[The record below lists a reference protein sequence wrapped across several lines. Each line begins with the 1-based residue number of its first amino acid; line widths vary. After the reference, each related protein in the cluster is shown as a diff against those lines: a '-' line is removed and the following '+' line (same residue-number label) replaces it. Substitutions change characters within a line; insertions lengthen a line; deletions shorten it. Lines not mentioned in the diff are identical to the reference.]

1 MTTVDHIIELRK
13 RLMIIVVFFVLAV
26 IASFFLAGPLI
37 EFLQVSEEARNITLN
52 AFRVTDPF
60 KILITVM
67 ILLAIVMTSP
77 VILYQVWAFISPGL
91 YQKERT
97 ATLSYIPFIFL
108 LFIGGVS
115 FSYFVVFPFV
125 INFMADLSNELNIE
139 QTIGINEYFD
149 FLFQLT
155 IPFGFVF
162 QMPVVLLFLTRLG
175 LITPMLLTKYRK
187 YIYLIL
193 VVVADILTPP
203 DIMSHVLV
211 TLPLIILFEI
221 SILIAK
227 AGYKKYL
234 KAEQKRQIEE
244 QQALIED
251 MKNRQNESLPPQ

>member
-1 MTTVDHIIELRK
+1 MEERDMTTADHIIELRK
-13 RLMIIVVFFVLAV
+13 RLMIIVVFFVLAI

-37 EFLQVSEEARNITLN
+37 EFLLSDLTLN
-52 AFRVTDPF
+52 AFRISDPF
-60 KILITVM
+60 KIFITVM
-67 ILLAIVMTSP
+67 LLLATIMTSP

-125 INFMADLSNELNIE
+125 MHFMADLSADLGIE
-139 QTIGINEYFD
+139 QTIGINEYFS

-175 LITPMLLTKYRK
+175 IITPMLLTKYRK
-187 YIYLIL
+187 YIYLVL

-211 TLPLIILFEI
+211 TLPLILLFEF

-227 AGYKKYL
+227 IGYRKYL
-234 KAEQKRQIEE
+234 KADALQQREE
-244 QQALIED
+244 LLA
-251 MKNRQNESLPPQ
+251 QNESLPPE

>member
-1 MTTVDHIIELRK
+1 MKERDMTTVDHIIELRK
-13 RLMIIVVFFVLAV
+13 RLMIIVVFFVVAV

-37 EFLQVSEEARNITLN
+37 QFLQMSDQARELTLN
-52 AFRVTDPF
+52 AFRITDPF

-67 ILLAIVMTSP
+67 MLLAIIMTSP
-77 VILYQVWAFISPGL
+77 LILYQVWAFISPGL

-97 ATLSYIPFIFL
+97 ATLSYIPFIFF

-125 INFMADLSNELNIE
+125 IQFMTDLSEKLNIE
-139 QTIGINEYFD
+139 QTIGINEYFS

-175 LITPMLLTKYRK
+175 ILTPMMLTKYRK
-187 YIYLIL
+187 YIYLVL

-221 SILIAK
+221 SIIIAK
-227 AGYKKYL
+227 IGYRKFL
-234 KAEQKRQIEE
+234 KADTLQQIEE
-244 QQALIED
+244 ANE
-251 MKNRQNESLPPQ
+251 QNESLPPV

>member
-1 MTTVDHIIELRK
+1 MTTADHIIELRK
-13 RLMIIVVFFVLAV
+13 RLMIIVVFFVLAI

-37 EFLQVSEEARNITLN
+37 EFLLSDLTLN
-52 AFRVTDPF
+52 AFRISDPF
-60 KILITVM
+60 KIFITVM
-67 ILLAIVMTSP
+67 LLLATIMTSP

-125 INFMADLSNELNIE
+125 MHFMADLSADLGIE
-139 QTIGINEYFD
+139 QTIGINEYFS

-175 LITPMLLTKYRK
+175 IITPMLLTKYRK
-187 YIYLIL
+187 YIYLVL

-211 TLPLIILFEI
+211 TLPLILLFEF

-227 AGYKKYL
+227 IGYRKYL
-234 KAEQKRQIEE
+234 KADALQQREE
-244 QQALIED
+244 LLA
-251 MKNRQNESLPPQ
+251 QNESLPPE

>member
-1 MTTVDHIIELRK
+1 MKERDMTTVDHIIELRK
-13 RLMIIVVFFVLAV
+13 RLMIIVVFFVVAV
-26 IASFFLAGPLI
+26 IVSFFLAGPLI
-37 EFLQVSEEARNITLN
+37 QFLQMSDQARELTLN
-52 AFRVTDPF
+52 AFRITDPF

-67 ILLAIVMTSP
+67 MLLAIIMTSP
-77 VILYQVWAFISPGL
+77 LILYQVWAFISPGL

-97 ATLSYIPFIFL
+97 ATLSYIPFIFF
-108 LFIGGVS
+108 LFLGGVS

-125 INFMADLSNELNIE
+125 IQFMTDLSNKLNIE
-139 QTIGINEYFD
+139 QTIGINEYFS

-175 LITPMLLTKYRK
+175 ILTPMILTKYRK
-187 YIYLIL
+187 YIYLVL

-221 SILIAK
+221 SIIIAK
-227 AGYKKYL
+227 LGYRKFI
-234 KAEQKRQIEE
+234 KADALQQIEE
-244 QQALIED
+244 ANE
-251 MKNRQNESLPPQ
+251 QNEGLPPI

>member
-1 MTTVDHIIELRK
+1 MEERDMTTVDHISELRK

-26 IASFFLAGPLI
+26 VASFFVAGPLI
-37 EFLQVSEEARNITLN
+37 QYLLSDLTLN
-52 AFRVTDPF
+52 AFKIADPF
-60 KILITVM
+60 KVLITVM
-67 ILLAIVMTSP
+67 LLLATIMTSP
-77 VILYQVWAFISPGL
+77 VILYQIWAFISPGL

-125 INFMADLSNELNIE
+125 MRFMADLSADLGIE
-139 QTIGINEYFD
+139 QTIGINEYFS

-175 LITPMLLTKYRK
+175 ILTPMMLTKYRK
-187 YIYLIL
+187 YIYLVL

-211 TLPLIILFEI
+211 TLPLILLFEF
-221 SILIAK
+221 SIVVAK
-227 AGYKKYL
+227 IGYRKFI
-234 KAEQKRQIEE
+234 KADSLQQIEE
-244 QQALIED
+244 V
-251 MKNRQNESLPPQ
+251 NRQKESLPPE